1 MRGTHIVAIA
11 TTLMIAP
18 TLAHDHAT
26 GVVKERMDMMEAMDK
41 SLNAIAGKLKSKRN
55 LPAIKK
61 DAEALQSHAP
71 HLVHLFP
78 PGSTQPPTE
87 AKPAIWQNFADF
99 EAKAKAFETESGK
112 LATMDMRDAAV
123 IASQVR
129 VVTETCTICHD
140 LYRQKR
146 ATR

>member
-61 DAEALQSHAP
+61 DAEALQSYAP

>member
-1 MRGTHIVAIA
+1 
-11 TTLMIAP
+11 MIAKHLVTTALMLIVVP
-18 TLAHDHAT
+18 ALAHDHAT

-41 SLNAIAGKLKSKRN
+41 SLNAIGNKLKSKRN

-61 DAEALQSHAP
+61 DAEALQAHAP

-99 EAKAKAFETESGK
+99 EAKAKAFEVEAGK
-112 LATMDMRDAAV
+112 LTAMDVRDASA
-123 IASQVR
+123 IANQVR
-129 VVTETCTICHD
+129 VVTETCSVCHD
-140 LYRQKR
+140 LYRAKAAKR
-146 ATR
+146 

>member
-61 DAEALQSHAP
+61 DAEALRSHAP